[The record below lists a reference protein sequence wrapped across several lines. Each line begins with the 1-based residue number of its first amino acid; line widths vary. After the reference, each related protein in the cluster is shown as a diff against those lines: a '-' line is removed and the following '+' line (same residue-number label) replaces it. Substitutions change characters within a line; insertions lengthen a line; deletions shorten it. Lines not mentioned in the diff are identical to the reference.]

1 MFDYI
6 IHTSPGLIFMIFIS
20 DHSDV
25 EHDILLETTHQIQ
38 NHPNLDVITI
48 NDGDPQILFACA
60 NDERATR
67 QPNR

>member
-1 MFDYI
+1 
-6 IHTSPGLIFMIFIS
+6 MIFIS